1 MHSISR
7 LNPVISAILF
17 ITLTT
22 LLPAGCGK
30 EAPDE
35 SESILP
41 TDEMS
46 QKAALMKFYE
56 ATKGDRWMNNL
67 NWGSDRPLQEWF
79 GIRTTDGHVT
89 EINLQGNHLDGY
101 LPDELFEL
109 VYLEN
114 LVLDSPKHH
123 NTLDDENKDDW
134 NLIYGD
140 LNELGPKIAQ
150 LTNLKQLNFNGLVKM
165 TCGDIPDEI
174 WMPQIENID
183 ISQLPIK
190 GCISPAI
197 GNATNLRQLRID
209 RNNAKTDLRGT
220 IPTEITKLKKLE
232 NLDLSGNR
240 HLTGPIPDDLGNLKS
255 LQILRLGAC
264 ALTGTIPESIFK
276 LEELYG
282 FNVSDNFLEGGF
294 DLSRLSLFPNL
305 DYCSI
310 GSNNYLQG
318 IGAIPDNI
326 RSISFD
332 KDGTTYHYGFGEL
345 KWSHEAYYN
354 TSEML
359 KERLA
364 EE

>member
-7 LNPVISAILF
+7 QNPVISAILF

-56 ATKGDRWMNNL
+56 ATKGDRWMNKL

-89 EINLQGNHLDGY
+89 EIVLTGNHLEGN

-109 VYLEN
+109 VYLER
-114 LVLDSPKHH
+114 LVLDSPRHH
-123 NTLDDENKDDW
+123 NTYDDSDMENW
-134 NLIYGD
+134 NLISGD
-140 LNELGPKIAQ
+140 LNELGPKIGN
-150 LTNLKQLNFNGLVKM
+150 LTNLKELDFNGLVNI

-174 WMPQIENID
+174 WMPQIERIVL
-183 ISQLPIK
+183 SQLPIK
-190 GCISPAI
+190 GCITPAI
-197 GNATNLRQLRID
+197 GNATNLRYLDIG
-209 RNNAKTDLRGT
+209 RNNRKTDIHGT
-220 IPTEITKLKKLE
+220 IPEEITRLKRLE
-232 NLDLSGNR
+232 YLELSFNS
-240 HLTGPIPDDLGNLKS
+240 HLTGHIPENIGDMTSLKW
-255 LQILRLGAC
+255 LRLDMC

-276 LEELYG
+276 LKNIREILLG
-282 FNVSDNFLEGGF
+282 CNFLEGEF
-294 DLSRLSLFPNL
+294 DLSRLTEFPKLYGFDIEGNM
-305 DYCSI
+305 
-310 GSNNYLQG
+310 QG
-318 IGAIPDNI
+318 IGLVPDF
-326 RSISFD
+326 ISQVIFNNN
-332 KDGTTYHYGFGEL
+332 GYFYSYCYGEL
-345 KWSHEAYYN
+345 ITCKEQVYFN
-354 TSEML
+354 TPDMVA
-359 KERLA
+359 ERLA